1 MHRDKSDPLS
11 VVTRAPDTDYERI
24 FHPKR
29 VAIAGV
35 SPGGGSGFGTLSL
48 LSLQAMGFEGEIFPV
63 NPKGGEITGL
73 KIYRRVED
81 IPGKLDL
88 VMVVVAAEE
97 AAAVLEASRRKD
109 AAGAVIITSGFS
121 ETGTPEG
128 VAREEEIR
136 RIAAEGIRVI
146 GPNCF
151 GIYCPRSGLTFIPNP
166 DLTRESGPVA
176 FLSQSGGMASDYTS
190 MGMWMGLRFSKVV
203 SFGNG
208 ADMRESELLRYLGD
222 DTETG
227 VISMYVEGI
236 RDGDEFLNAL
246 KFTARKKPVVIL
258 KGGLSTAGSRAVV
271 SHTASLGGSRV
282 IWESVLRQA
291 GAVQVRDIQEMAQTC
306 LAFAMLPGRVYRG
319 LSIAGGG
326 GALGIVAC
334 DTAEIQGLE
343 VPPLQGSVREQVASF
358 LPKSGASAA
367 NPIDVANPYT
377 PPEILENI
385 FRASAQDRRID
396 LQVLML
402 LPHHYKTFAGTRRG
416 WRTFPYEQ
424 LADRLKSVVGETRKP
439 VVLVMTN
446 TKRGLSDLDV
456 VEVHAKA
463 RQTFLAKGIPVFDE
477 IGDALRAIANVNRY
491 YVKGETA

>member
-1 MHRDKSDPLS
+1 
-11 VVTRAPDTDYERI
+11 
-24 FHPKR
+24 
-29 VAIAGV
+29 
-35 SPGGGSGFGTLSL
+35 
-48 LSLQAMGFEGEIFPV
+48 
-63 NPKGGEITGL
+63 
-73 KIYRRVED
+73 
-81 IPGKLDL
+81 
-88 VMVVVAAEE
+88 
-97 AAAVLEASRRKD
+97 
-109 AAGAVIITSGFS
+109 
-121 ETGTPEG
+121 
-128 VAREEEIR
+128 
-136 RIAAEGIRVI
+136 
-146 GPNCF
+146 
-151 GIYCPRSGLTFIPNP
+151 
-166 DLTRESGPVA
+166 
-176 FLSQSGGMASDYTS
+176 MASDYTS

-208 ADMRESELLRYLGD
+208 ADLRESELLRYLGD

-236 RDGDEFLNAL
+236 RDGDEFLKAL

-291 GAVQVRDIQEMAQTC
+291 GAVQVRDTQEMAQTC

-319 LSIAGGG
+319 LSVAGGG

-334 DTAEIQGLE
+334 DTAEVQGLE

-416 WRTFPYEQ
+416 WRTFPYEE
-424 LADRLKSVVGETRKP
+424 LADRLKSVAGETRKP

-491 YVKGETA
+491 YGKGETA

>member
-1 MHRDKSDPLS
+1 MNQDQGDPS
-11 VVTRAPDTDYERI
+11 IVVTRASSTDFERI

-35 SPGGGSGFGTLSL
+35 SPGGGSGFGTLSF

-73 KIYRRVED
+73 KIYRNMED
-81 IPGKLDL
+81 IPGRLDL
-88 VMVVVAAEE
+88 VVVVVAAED
-97 AAAVLEASRRKD
+97 AAAILEAGRKKG
-109 AAGAVIITSGFS
+109 AAGAIIITSGFS

-176 FLSQSGGMASDYTS
+176 FLSQSGGMASDYTN

-208 ADMRESELLRYLGD
+208 VDLRESELLRYLGD
-222 DTETG
+222 DAETG

-236 RDGDEFLNAL
+236 RDGDEFLEAL
-246 KFTARKKPVVIL
+246 KFAAGKKPVVIL

-271 SHTASLGGSRV
+271 SHTASLGGSRT
-282 IWESVLRQA
+282 IWESILRQA
-291 GAVQVRDIQEMAQTC
+291 GAVQVRDTQEMAQAS
-306 LAFAMLPGRVYRG
+306 LAFALLPGKVYRG
-319 LSIAGGG
+319 LSVAGGG

-334 DTAEIQGLE
+334 DAAEVHGLE
-343 VPPLQGSVREQVASF
+343 VPPLQEAVSKKVASF
-358 LPKSGASAA
+358 LPRTGASAV

-377 PPEILENI
+377 PPAVLENI
-385 FRASAQDRRID
+385 FRASAQDSRID
-396 LQVLML
+396 LQILML
-402 LPHHYKTFAGTRRG
+402 LPHHFKTFSGLERG
-416 WRTFPYEQ
+416 WMTFPYEE
-424 LADRLKSVVGETRKP
+424 LADRLKTVAAETQKP
-439 VVLVMTN
+439 IVLVMTN
-446 TKRGLSDLDV
+446 TKRGLPDLDV

-463 RQTFLAKGIPVFDE
+463 RQTFLKEGIPVFDE
-477 IGDALRAIANVNRY
+477 IGDALRAIANNNRY
-491 YVKGETA
+491 YGKGETA